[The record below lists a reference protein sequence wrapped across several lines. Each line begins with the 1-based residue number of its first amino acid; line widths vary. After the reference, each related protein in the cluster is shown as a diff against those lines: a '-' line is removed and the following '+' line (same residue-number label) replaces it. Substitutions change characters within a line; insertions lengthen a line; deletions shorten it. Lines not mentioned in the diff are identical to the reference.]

1 MHTTQSSIISY
12 LYSNFTHYRE
22 LWEKEWG
29 ATQEFGAFV
38 FLPRKELEW
47 EWWDLNRIRQYI
59 RDGGLNDEKMLEPV
73 WDFEF
78 GEEFL
83 VLIIEFVVGP
93 EKQEAYFHRMSKV
106 RMN

>member
-1 MHTTQSSIISY
+1 MTHSSIISH
-12 LYSNFTHYRE
+12 LYSDFSRYRE
-22 LWEKEWG
+22 LWEKRWEE
-29 ATQEFGAFV
+29 TQEFGAFI
-38 FLPRKELEW
+38 FLPGKELDW
-47 EWWDLNRIRQYI
+47 EWWDLNRIRKYI
-59 RDGGLNDEKMLEPV
+59 QDGGLNDEEMLGPV

-83 VLIIEFVVGP
+83 VLVIEYVGGP